1 MKLGVSYQG
10 KTEVKGVP
18 KQDAQEDFWH
28 KSDGIIGDWLELQS
42 DELQILQFL
51 SNLSRVTKSR
61 REG

>member
-28 KSDGIIGDWLELQS
+28 KSDGVIGD
-42 DELQILQFL
+42 
-51 SNLSRVTKSR
+51 
-61 REG
+61 